1 MTKIA
6 YYPGCSLLGS
16 SREYDESLRA
26 IVGKMGFE
34 LLDVPDWNC
43 CGASSAHSLNNE
55 LSLALPAR
63 ILSLAETLG
72 VDEMLVPCAA
82 CYGRLMVTRHEL
94 ADNAELRARINEI
107 TGMEYKGTIRPLNM
121 LEFLECHAETFKEKV
136 TAPFDKDVA
145 CYYGCLLVRP
155 PKVVN
160 FDRPED
166 PRSMD
171 KLVEMIGAKALD
183 WDFKVECCGAGH
195 SISRTDLV
203 GKLSSKIV
211 GNAVRKG
218 AQAIVVACP
227 MCHSNLD
234 MRRNFINKAAGQNYT
249 IPVIYITQAIG
260 LAMGL
265 GEKELGLKRHIVKVK
280 FPEKVKVETGA
291 MPKAATAAAAA
302 AAPAAQSDQTE
313 EA

>member
-26 IVGKMGFE
+26 IIGPMGFE
-34 LLDVPDWNC
+34 LLEVPDWNC
-43 CGASSAHSLNNE
+43 CGASSAHSLNHE

-63 ILSLAETLG
+63 ILTLAETLG
-72 VDEMLVPCAA
+72 VEEMLVPCAA
-82 CYGRLMVTRHEL
+82 CYGRLMTTRHDLLE
-94 ADNAELRARINEI
+94 NAELRARINEI
-107 TGMEYKGTIRPLNM
+107 TGMEYRGTVRPLNI
-121 LEFLECHAETFKEKV
+121 LEFLECHADAFKNRV

-166 PRSMD
+166 PRTMD
-171 KLVEMIGAKALD
+171 NLVEMIGAKALD

-211 GNAVRKG
+211 GNAVKKG

-234 MRRNFINKAAGQNYT
+234 MRRSFINKAAGQKYT

-265 GEKELGLKRHIVKVK
+265 GEKELGLNRHIVKVR
-280 FPEKVKVETGA
+280 FPEKVTVGAEVKPKV
-291 MPKAATAAAAA
+291 AAAAA
-302 AAPAAQSDQTE
+302 AAPAAQTEQTE

>member
-43 CGASSAHSLNNE
+43 CGASSAHALNNE

-72 VDEMLVPCAA
+72 VDEVLVPCAA
-82 CYGRLMVTRHEL
+82 CYGRLMATRHEL
-94 ADNAELRARINEI
+94 ADNAPLRARINEI
-107 TGMEYKGTIRPLNM
+107 TGMEYRGTVRPLNM
-121 LEFLECHAETFKEKV
+121 LEFLECHAEKFREKV

-160 FDRPED
+160 FDRTED
-166 PRSMD
+166 PRTMD
-171 KLVEMIGAKALD
+171 TLVEMIGAKALD

-234 MRRNFINKAAGQNYT
+234 MRRNFINRAAGQNYT

-265 GEKELGLKRHIVKVK
+265 GEKELGLKRHIVKVR
-280 FPEKVKVETGA
+280 FPEKAKAEAEAPAKPKV
-291 MPKAATAAAAA
+291 AAAAA
-302 AAPAAQSDQTE
+302 TPAAQSEQTE